1 MKNKKRLIIIAILSF
16 IVLLIVFFVFF
27 SKNMAKNLKIGNTI
41 SSQEMITDILNLKSY
56 ETEIEVEIKSNKN
69 TNKYRIKQTYQGEE
83 KNEQEVLEPSNIA
96 GVKIKRQGNTLTIEN
111 TKLNL
116 SKLVENY
123 EYISEN
129 QLDLIS
135 FVKDYQENE
144 KANYEETD
152 DVIIMRTT
160 CKEQTGIEKSLYL
173 DKQTGNPTKME
184 VQDTNKKIAVYI
196 LYKEVKIK

>member
-1 MKNKKRLIIIAILSF
+1 
-16 IVLLIVFFVFF
+16 
-27 SKNMAKNLKIGNTI
+27 MAKNLKIGNTI

-160 CKEQTGIEKSLYL
+160 CKEQ
-173 DKQTGNPTKME
+173 
-184 VQDTNKKIAVYI
+184 
-196 LYKEVKIK
+196 